1 MGDDKRPQPPA
12 INAMDVAAN
21 TGSLYPEHLGSRS
34 ETRIK
39 RAVGD
44 ALGLTKFG
52 VNITVLPPDSWSA
65 FRHWHETEDEFVYIL
80 EGEAI
85 LVTDA
90 GEQKLGPGMAAGFP
104 AGKADGH
111 HLVNR
116 SGKDVIF
123 LEVGNRFETD
133 DVHYPDTDLHLSK
146 RPDAREYKDKQGNPL
161 AARDAG
167 TLDGDKS

>member
-1 MGDDKRPQPPA
+1 
-12 INAMDVAAN
+12 
-21 TGSLYPEHLGSRS
+21 
-34 ETRIK
+34 
-39 RAVGD
+39 
-44 ALGLTKFG
+44 
-52 VNITVLPPDSWSA
+52 
-65 FRHWHETEDEFVYIL
+65 
-80 EGEAI
+80 
-85 LVTDA
+85 
-90 GEQKLGPGMAAGFP
+90 MAAGFP